1 MSYLKDLDYSVVQ
14 QCMHCGMC
22 LPTCPTYMET
32 KLERNSPRGRIA
44 LMRAIAD
51 GQLEAKKAFADE
63 MYFCLGCLACETA
76 CPAGVDYTQ
85 LFEMAR
91 AEAERSPAEQKP
103 LRKIFRWFLLGVLF
117 SKQSRL
123 RLVGRLLYFYQA
135 IGLQSLIRKSGLL
148 HLLPKSLRVLEA
160 KTPVIKRHF
169 SPDLIAPIEKPSEGS
184 PRPPGAGLVDSRNLE
199 TGGANV
205 PSPSPGGQRLPTNPE
220 TKTYR
225 VALLTGC
232 VQDLIYSDVNRDT
245 ADVLLANNCTVVTP
259 PAQGC
264 CGSLHAHN
272 GEYEMAKGYARR
284 LLDHFDLDNLDAII
298 TNAAGCGSHLKHFD
312 RLLKD
317 DPQYAAR
324 ATQWSEKV
332 KDISEFLVEI
342 DFRAPSGGPDYSLS
356 GGAKRTG
363 SDQSTLRSDLQGSLA
378 TKVTYHD
385 ACHLCHGQKITAQPR
400 DVLAKI
406 PGLDLKP
413 LPESMW
419 CCGSAGIYNLIQPE
433 MADKLL
439 QRKLDHIAGTG
450 AQIVA
455 TGNPG
460 CLLQISNGLAA
471 RGAPVQCV
479 HPVTLLAKAYRS
491 E

>member
-32 KLERNSPRGRIA
+32 KIERNSPRGRIA

-91 AEAERSPAEQKP
+91 AEAERSPAEQTP
-103 LRKIFRWFLLGVLF
+103 LRKLFRWVLLGLLF
-117 SKQSRL
+117 RQQWHL
-123 RLVGRLLYFYQA
+123 RFVGRLLWIYQA
-135 IGLQSLIRKSGLL
+135 TGMQALIRRSGALRL
-148 HLLPKSLRVLEA
+148 VPKSWRLLEA
-160 KTPVIKRHF
+160 KTPTIKRDF
-169 SPDLIAPIEKPSEGS
+169 SPDLIKPVEVSSGGPGYLLPGS
-184 PRPPGAGLVDSRNLE
+184 SRQSGT
-199 TGGANV
+199 TGSD
-205 PSPSPGGQRLPTNPE
+205 PKP
-220 TKTYR
+220 YR

-245 ADVLLANNCTVVTP
+245 ADVLLANGCTVVTP

-284 LLDHFDLDNLDAII
+284 LLDHFDLDSLDAII

-317 DPQYAAR
+317 DPTYAAR
-324 ATQWSEKV
+324 AVQWSEKV
-332 KDISEFLVEI
+332 RDISEWLVEI
-342 DFRAPSGGPDYSLS
+342 NFRAPKAAAAVPG
-356 GGAKRTG
+356 GGAPTR
-363 SDQSTLRSDLQGSLA
+363 
-378 TKVTYHD
+378 VTYHD

-400 DVLAKI
+400 EILKNI

-413 LPESMW
+413 LTESMW

-433 MADKLL
+433 MAEKLL
-439 QRKLDHIAGTG
+439 QRKIDHIAATG
-450 AQIVA
+450 AEVVA

-460 CLLQISNGLAA
+460 CLLQIQNGLKA
-471 RGAPVQCV
+471 RGMDIEVM
-479 HPVTLLAKAYRS
+479 HPVSILAKAYRS
-491 E
+491 A